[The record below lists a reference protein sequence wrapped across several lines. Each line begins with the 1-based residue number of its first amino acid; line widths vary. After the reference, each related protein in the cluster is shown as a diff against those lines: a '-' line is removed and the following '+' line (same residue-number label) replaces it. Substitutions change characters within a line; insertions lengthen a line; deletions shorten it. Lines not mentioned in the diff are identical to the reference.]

1 MLHPLITITVFLAI
15 SMTPALAQPHLCSA
29 YTDIQF
35 LPNGDCGDVPLGT
48 GNGEATD
55 APCCNPLIPGE
66 ACVSCPT
73 PAPTTPAPTTPAPTT
88 PAPTTPA
95 PTTPAPTT

>member
-15 SMTPALAQPHLCSA
+15 SMTPALGAVCYD
-29 YTDIQF
+29 YTDVMVGN
-35 LPNGDCGDVPLGT
+35 PPPGDCTGILEGSGT
-48 GNGEATD
+48 GQATD
-55 APCCNPLIPGE
+55 GPCCNPVIPGE
-66 ACVSCPT
+66 ACVACPT

-95 PTTPAPTT
+95 PTTPAP